1 MEILITEPENFSE
14 EALKKLKMLG
24 NVHLGPIQRKELS
37 KKVSQVDVLVIRLS
51 HLIDR
56 ALIENAK
63 KLKYI
68 ITPTTGLNHIDV
80 DYAEKKNIEIISLKD
95 EQDFLETIPS
105 TAEHTWALLLSLIRK
120 IPQSFEDVKK
130 GNWNRDAYKGNN
142 LNALSIGIFGFGRVG
157 KQVARIAKCFN
168 MQVFVYDKKEIV
180 SKDFEKLGSKEELF
194 QKSDIISIHLDFCE
208 DNKEIVNKELLKH
221 LKRGSYV
228 INTSRGELINEFD
241 LVEFL
246 ENKTL
251 EGVAMDVLQ
260 NENDSLSLFE
270 SPIIKYAK
278 SNKNII
284 ITPHTA
290 GATYQSMRITEEF
303 VVDKLIDRLKHQI

>member
-1 MEILITEPENFSE
+1 MEILITEPENFSDA
-14 EALKKLKMLG
+14 ALRKLKMLG
-24 NVHLGPIQRKELS
+24 NVHLGPIQKKELP
-37 KKVSQVDVLVIRLS
+37 KKVSEVDVLVIRLS
-51 HLIDR
+51 HLLDST
-56 ALIENAK
+56 LIENAK

-68 ITPTTGLNHIDV
+68 ITPTTGLTHIDV
-80 DYAEKKNIEIISLKD
+80 EYAEKKNIEIISLKG

-105 TAEHTWALLLSLIRK
+105 TAEHTWALLLSLIRN
-120 IPQSFEDVKK
+120 IPQSFEDVKSGK
-130 GNWNRDAYKGNN
+130 WNRDGFKGNN

-180 SKDFEKLGSKEELF
+180 LNDYEKLGSKEELF

-221 LKRGSYV
+221 LKKGSYL

-251 EGVAMDVLQ
+251 KGVALDVLQ
-260 NENDSLSLFE
+260 NENNSLSLFV
-270 SPIIKYAK
+270 SPIINYAK
-278 SNKNII
+278 SNNNII

-290 GATYQSMRITEEF
+290 GATFQSMRMTEEF